1 MTKLLIKLFIK
12 DSGDGRM
19 TAKLREKYGVLSGC
33 VGIVLNILL
42 AVAKLIVGTI
52 ANSISITADAVNNF
66 SDVGSSAVS
75 LIGFKASSKA
85 PDKEHPFGHGRIE
98 YIAALVVSFI
108 ILSCGLELI
117 KTSIDKIMHPETV
130 VFSYP
135 AAAVL
140 VLSILGKLWLALFNN
155 KIAKRISSV
164 SNKAVVADSLSDIIS
179 TTATLIAL
187 ICARFTSLPVDG
199 YMGIIVA
206 AFIILTGISVVR
218 DTISPLLGERPDPE
232 LVKEI
237 EQEILSHEG
246 ITGVHDLM
254 VHSYG
259 PSRVFVSA
267 HAEVPAD
274 VDINV
279 SHDVVDNVERALK
292 EKYGILASIHMDPIV
307 TNDAHIAELRQ
318 KLGWIVKQIDP
329 ELSIHDLRVVDGP
342 THSNLIFDLVVPYK
356 YKIPPATLSEMVTRE
371 VKKLS
376 PTYNT
381 VITVENSYI

>member
-1 MTKLLIKLFIK
+1 MTNLLIKLFIK
-12 DSGDGRM
+12 DDGNASM
-19 TAKLREKYGVLSGC
+19 TPKIREKFGVLSGG

-42 AVAKLIVGTI
+42 AGAKLVVGTI

-66 SDVGSSAVS
+66 SDVGASAVN
-75 LIGFKASSKA
+75 LIGAKAAAKA

-98 YIAALVVSFI
+98 YIAALIVSFI
-108 ILSCGLELI
+108 VLSCGLELI
-117 KTSIDKIMHPETV
+117 KTSIDKILHPEAV
-130 VFSYP
+130 LFSYP

-179 TTATLIAL
+179 TSATLIAL
-187 ICARFTSLPVDG
+187 ICSKFTTLPVDG
-199 YMGIIVA
+199 YIGILVA
-206 AFIILTGISVVR
+206 LFIIFTGISIVR
-218 DTISPLLGERPDPE
+218 DTVSPLLGERPDKE
-232 LVKEI
+232 LVNEI
-237 EQEILSHEG
+237 EQEILSQNG
-246 ITGVHDLM
+246 IIGVHDLM

-274 VDINV
+274 ADINV
-279 SHDVVDNVERALK
+279 SHDAVDNIENNLRK
-292 EKYGILASIHMDPIV
+292 KYGILATIHMDPIV
-307 TNDAHIAELRQ
+307 TNDEHIAELRN
-318 KLGWIVKQIDP
+318 KINWIVKQIDP
-329 ELSIHDLRVVDGP
+329 ELTTHDLRVVEGP
-342 THSNLIFDLVVPYK
+342 THTNVIFDVVTPYR
-356 YKIPPATLSEMVTRE
+356 YKIPGSSLSEMIEKE
-371 VKKLS
+371 VKKIN

>member
-1 MTKLLIKLFIK
+1 MTKLLIKLFIR
-12 DSGDGRM
+12 DSGNGKM
-19 TAKLREKYGVLSGC
+19 TARLREKYGVLSGC

-52 ANSISITADAVNNF
+52 ANSIAITADAVNNF

-75 LIGFKASSKA
+75 LIGAKVSAKA

-117 KTSIDKIMHPETV
+117 KTSVDKILHPEAV

-135 AAAVL
+135 AVIVL
-140 VLSILGKLWLALFNN
+140 VLSILGKLWLALFNRN
-155 KIAKRISSV
+155 VAKRISSV
-164 SNKAVVADSLSDIIS
+164 SNKAVVADSLSDMIS

-187 ICARFTSLPVDG
+187 ICARFTSLPIDG
-199 YMGIIVA
+199 YMGIVVA
-206 AFIILTGISVVR
+206 VFILLTGISVIR
-218 DTISPLLGERPDPE
+218 ETISPLLGERPDPE
-232 LVKEI
+232 LVREI
-237 EQEILSHEG
+237 EREILSHPG

-259 PSRVFVSA
+259 PSRVFVSV

-274 VDINV
+274 ADINV
-279 SHDVVDNVERALK
+279 SHDTIDNVERILH
-292 EKYGILASIHMDPIV
+292 EKYGLLASIHMDPVV
-307 TNDAHIAELRQ
+307 TNDAHITRLRDQ
-318 KLGWIVKQIDP
+318 ITQIVHQIDP

-342 THSNLIFDLVVPYK
+342 THSNLIFDLVIPYRF
-356 YKIPPATLSEMVTRE
+356 KIPAAALSEMVDRE